1 MKKILLIL
9 LGLAAS
15 VCAQADIYKHVDEN
29 GRVTYS
35 DRPIKG
41 GVKLDIEPASPPAAS
56 ERAGKATPTPSS
68 FPRVDKSEQKAR
80 DDKRRQILEEEL
92 EGERRA
98 LEAAKEAYAEA
109 EKNPEVFTSVVGEDG
124 KPVLGAKEGQPIIGS
139 DGKPVIGSDGKPA
152 KFKKKRGR
160 NMAKYAEKLKQLSE
174 EIKSHEEN
182 IEMLELEL
190 SRL

>member
-9 LGLAAS
+9 LGLAVS
-15 VCAQADIYKHVDEN
+15 LCAQAEIYKHVDEN

-41 GVKLDIEPASPPAAS
+41 GVKLDIEPDGPPAAR
-56 ERAGKATPTPSS
+56 ERAGKATPTPST

-80 DDKRRQILEEEL
+80 DDKRRQILEDEL
-92 EGERRA
+92 ANERRA
-98 LEAAKEAYAEA
+98 LEATKEAYADV
-109 EKNPEVFTSVVGEDG
+109 EKHPEDYSQKLKGG
-124 KPVLGAKEGQPIIGS
+124 
-139 DGKPVIGSDGKPA
+139 
-152 KFKKKRGR
+152 GR

-174 EIKSHEEN
+174 EIKTHEEN